1 MQRTLKMVDKN
12 KFYELISAIQKAI
25 RWCEVNDARYFAQ
38 QQIIMGMP
46 HAVWGQLRIIA
57 AEDIGLADPTMVG
70 YIEECF
76 DEYNQLM
83 KHYGTTNQNV
93 KEAEKLCAIIDQAV
107 TAEAIAY
114 KSRLLPMMTF
124 KTLFDI
130 YQKEEFKKGRYDY
143 FNLFTKASEKKDERS
158 ALYYA
163 VLVDK
168 FFGDRKT
175 LLKTIRDKGSIR
187 NGDLINSWSN
197 AYEKHQNLLTLTGSV
212 ALLIR
217 DLDFTHGEYKKAID
231 NHLSIPSE
239 KATIP
244 DRAFDMHTKAG
255 KIKGRGLDYF
265 FKVSG
270 TVKNERFPNDWE
282 EIGKEAYF
290 AADRKGLANEKELI
304 KAIENKFDAPPEFLP
319 I

>member
-1 MQRTLKMVDKN
+1 MVDRN
-12 KFYELISAIQKAI
+12 KLYEHISAIQKAI

-70 YIEECF
+70 YIEDCF
-76 DEYNQLM
+76 NEYDKLM
-83 KHYGTTNQNV
+83 KHYGTTDKEV
-93 KEAEKLCAIIDQAV
+93 KDAPKLCAIIDQAV
-107 TAEAIAY
+107 IAEAIAY

-130 YQKEEFKKGRYDY
+130 HEQEKFRKSRYDY
-143 FNLFTKASEKKDERS
+143 FGLFAKASEKKDERS

-168 FFGDRKT
+168 FFRDRKT
-175 LLKTIRDKGSIR
+175 LLKTIRDKGSMR

-217 DLDFTHGEYKKAID
+217 DLDFTHGEYKETIY

-244 DRAFDMHTKAG
+244 DRALDMHTKAG

-290 AADRKGLANEKELI
+290 AADRKGLADEKVLI
-304 KAIENKFDAPPEFLP
+304 AAIKKKFNAPPEFLP